1 MIQNNKPQ
9 KRLPL
14 TNDYIF
20 KKVFAKEGNEELL
33 KDLLESILD
42 IKIEKVEVKNPELP
56 KDIYDRKAGILD
68 IKVQIDEDKICD
80 VEMQVTNEKNI
91 DHRSI
96 YYLGMLV
103 SEQLEKGEDYKTI
116 KKSISINLLNF
127 NYYNRNSYHQVAHMK
142 FEETKKEEYVDLGY
156 TKEEEIATK
165 DVEMHFIEIPKFIK
179 KNPGAKTKL
188 EQWLWLLVGEGGKI
202 KMAEKE
208 NEKIKE
214 ASIIVEKMSMDEK
227 EWEAYRSRRL
237 AELNYNSGIETAR
250 REGIAEGTEKGKKE
264 KSIQIAKKLL
274 KMGIKIEDIK
284 EATELTEE
292 EIMKLQVN

>member
-80 VEMQVTNEKNI
+80 VEIQVTNEKNI

-208 NEKIKE
+208 NKKIKE

-237 AELNYNSGIETAR
+237 AELNYNSGMETAR
-250 REGIAEGTEKGKKE
+250 REGTEKGKKE